1 MRALRAI
8 LLISAL
14 TATVSTLSA
23 ASWDE
28 IVTGLRD
35 GTATGPFA
43 IYLGC
48 ADNRLPRLIADGAID
63 TAGVVFAVVPAA
75 GTVRSPISDRPIPG
89 ARLHAFFAATAGTVI
104 FLDVDGLPIPQLSIP
119 QAMHGDDAELFSAY
133 FGYVAGG
140 HHRAMSIAEYCRAL
154 GKEQAIVRAVKRVQS
169 GFSGRELKPGE
180 AVLTAR
186 NHLTGETV
194 DPNANPGV
202 FHVYSSDP
210 RGRVFLAQIAEIHR
224 AFAALDPQI
233 TLIVPDGDEPPLDAL
248 PDGIRPVLAHASR
261 AAIESHGPSP
271 HIVVSGGGEPARG
284 VRLDGFQPADALARL
299 IGLPLTDL
307 SLVDRDIPYAEVDA
321 PAAPPATA
329 ER

>member
-1 MRALRAI
+1 MRALPAI
-8 LLISAL
+8 LLIWA
-14 TATVSTLSA
+14 VSTTLRG

-28 IVTGLRD
+28 IVSGLRD

-43 IYLGC
+43 IYLGS

-63 TAGVVFAVVPAA
+63 TAGVIFVVVPA
-75 GTVRSPISDRPIPG
+75 GGSVRSPISDRPVPG

-119 QAMHGDDAELFSAY
+119 QAMHGDDAELFAAY
-133 FGYVAGG
+133 FAYVAGG

-202 FHVYSSDP
+202 FHVYSSDA

-233 TLIVPDGDEPPLDAL
+233 TLIVPDGDEPPLDIL

-261 AAIESHGPSP
+261 AAIERHGPSP
-271 HIVVSGGGEPARG
+271 HIVVSGGGDPAHG

-321 PAAPPATA
+321 PAAAPATA